1 MIKHDR
7 GDVSV
12 VTSCT
17 KCPHWKAFSWGME
30 EAERRE
36 IAHNM
41 LVHEMN
47 RSRAS
52 DAVRK
57 RRERA
62 QTPARHAG

>member
-7 GDVSV
+7 GEVSV

-17 KCPHWKAFSWGME
+17 RCPHWRAFSWGMK

-47 RSRAS
+47 YSRAS

-62 QTPARHAG
+62 RHAV